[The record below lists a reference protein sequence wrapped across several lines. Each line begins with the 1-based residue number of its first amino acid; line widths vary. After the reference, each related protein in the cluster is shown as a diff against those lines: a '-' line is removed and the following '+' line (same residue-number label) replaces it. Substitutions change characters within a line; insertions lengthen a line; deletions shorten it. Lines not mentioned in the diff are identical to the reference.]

1 MAGALA
7 SAAVVIG
14 TPFRDALAAH
24 EGEFF
29 IPLPELSNSAG
40 LPGKAGG
47 SPTVTLEEPPMPKL
61 DLDGS
66 TVNVRDAGDGL
77 PVILLHS
84 SSSHSGQ
91 WKQLSN

>member
-1 MAGALA
+1 
-7 SAAVVIG
+7 
-14 TPFRDALAAH
+14 
-24 EGEFF
+24 
-29 IPLPELSNSAG
+29 
-40 LPGKAGG
+40 
-47 SPTVTLEEPPMPKL
+47 MPKL